1 MHDILATM
9 RTLIDISVPLRSGIA
24 SDPPGYRPE
33 IEYLTH
39 RDTVDDVLAFFPG
52 ATRDDLPDGEG
63 WAIERV
69 SMTTHSGT
77 HLDAPY
83 HFASTM
89 NHGERAITIDEVP
102 LEWCLQP
109 GVKLDFRHFDDGYVV
124 TPDDIDAELKRIGH
138 TLSPLEIV
146 VVNTSAGT
154 RYGHDDYVQRGCGIG
169 RDATLHM
176 LEQGVR
182 LTGTDAWSWDAPFS
196 YTARRYAEDHDPSV
210 IWEGHKA
217 GLDIGYCHIEKLH
230 NLEQLPSTGFEVSC
244 FPVKVDAASAGW
256 TRAVA
261 IIG

>member
-1 MHDILATM
+1 M
-9 RTLIDISVPLRSGIA
+9 
-24 SDPPGYRPE
+24 
-33 IEYLTH
+33 
-39 RDTVDDVLAFFPG
+39 LAFFPG
-52 ATRDDLPDGEG
+52 ATRDDMPDGEG
-63 WAIERV
+63 WAVERV

-124 TPDDIDAELKRIGH
+124 TPDDIDAELQRIGH

-217 GLDIGYCHIEKLH
+217 GRDIGYCHIEKLH

>member
-1 MHDILATM
+1 M
-9 RTLIDISVPLRSGIA
+9 
-24 SDPPGYRPE
+24 
-33 IEYLTH
+33 
-39 RDTVDDVLAFFPG
+39 
-52 ATRDDLPDGEG
+52 
-63 WAIERV
+63 
-69 SMTTHSGT
+69 
-77 HLDAPY
+77 
-83 HFASTM
+83 
-89 NHGERAITIDEVP
+89 
-102 LEWCLQP
+102 
-109 GVKLDFRHFDDGYVV
+109 
-124 TPDDIDAELKRIGH
+124 
-138 TLSPLEIV
+138 
-146 VVNTSAGT
+146 
-154 RYGHDDYVQRGCGIG
+154 QRGCGIG

-217 GLDIGYCHIEKLH
+217 GRDIGYCHIEKLH